1 MVVDG
6 VWDIPEVKCMRRGPS
21 GRHLWMVDGGVLAS
35 LMMFTTLQ
43 SWPEIHAR
51 LRLNGRMDN
60 RKEV

>member
-1 MVVDG
+1 
-6 VWDIPEVKCMRRGPS
+6 
-21 GRHLWMVDGGVLAS
+21 MVDGGVLAS